1 MDKPVECRSEV
12 TYAER
17 PTAVSWQGQRL
28 LVGEVLASWRVP
40 EGVRFRVRTEDDQV
54 FELVY
59 DEARDIWLIVLV

>member
-1 MDKPVECRSEV
+1 MDEPVECRSEV

-17 PTAVSWQGQRL
+17 PIAFYWQGQRL
-28 LVGEVLASWRVP
+28 LVSEVQARWRVP
-40 EGVRFRVRTEDDQV
+40 EGIRFRVRTEDDQV